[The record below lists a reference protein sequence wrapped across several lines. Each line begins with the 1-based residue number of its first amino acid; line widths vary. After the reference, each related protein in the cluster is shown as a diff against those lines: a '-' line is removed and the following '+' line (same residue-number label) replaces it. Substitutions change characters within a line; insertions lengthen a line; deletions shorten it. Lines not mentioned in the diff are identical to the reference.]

1 MGNPLF
7 GIDISGL
14 IHKNISPGVNSA
26 VLTKVTKGTRTAGQ
40 VTGGTQ
46 PTSANYAC
54 KGFVDVLDKN
64 RLEGSLVEDT
74 DVLVAI
80 IGDSIA
86 SNKVPVAGDRVTILS
101 VEYNII
107 QVTTDPAKAVY
118 NCIGRA
124 N

>member
-7 GIDISGL
+7 GVDISGL
-14 IHKNISPGVNSA
+14 VNANIGPGVNDA
-26 VLTKVTKGTRTAGQ
+26 TLTKTTGGTRTAGQ
-40 VTGGTQ
+40 LTGGTN
-46 PTSANYAC
+46 PTATTHAC

-64 RLEGSLVEDT
+64 RLEDGLVEDT
-74 DVLVAI
+74 DVMVAL

-86 SNKVPVAGDRVTILS
+86 GGAVPVAGDRVTILS

-107 QVTTDPAKAVY
+107 QVKTDPALAVY
-118 NCIGRA
+118 ACVGRA